1 MQHQDWQEVVF
12 KKTVGKGTTTARS
25 ASVETA
31 SSVSSK
37 PAWKIE
43 MDVDSET
50 SKRPLELVN
59 REDAQRIVRGRCD
72 KKLTQKD
79 LATKLNMQ
87 FARSMRDVRL
97 MGYHAARCKPS
108 TTAELHLKYTRVA
121 AMLGL
126 DQAHEFIDLYVSR
139 LMMTDRKDVETCFPE
154 RCLWPD
160 VSRRRVV
167 VDVGSCSIL

>member
-12 KKTVGKGTTTARS
+12 KKSLGKGTTTARS

-87 FARSMRDVRL
+87 VGVIQD
-97 MGYHAARCKPS
+97 
-108 TTAELHLKYTRVA
+108 
-121 AMLGL
+121 
-126 DQAHEFIDLYVSR
+126 I
-139 LMMTDRKDVETCFPE
+139 ETCKAVE
-154 RCLWPD
+154 NKAVIARIKRYLNI
-160 VSRRRVV
+160 S
-167 VDVGSCSIL
+167 S